1 RRSPSWRARPPA
13 ERASRSRPEDP
24 SRARR
29 RTDGRGAPWSRAPP
43 EWWSPRYVE
52 RSSIRTSI
60 ASWKLLADAG
70 SRVGGLRWRRLDPGF
85 AARGNERALLTGRP
99 LAFLVRRTRC
109 LQEPGGDESTGEKGR
124 DEESWT
130 LSRHVLEIGSHAVR
144 VSIANPRAHAVE
156 AVGEVIDPIG
166 GVLFPLVPQPLGGVV
181 RCSSDRANL
190 VHRTVLIALE
200 SLNALIL

>member
-1 RRSPSWRARPPA
+1 
-13 ERASRSRPEDP
+13 
-24 SRARR
+24 
-29 RTDGRGAPWSRAPP
+29 
-43 EWWSPRYVE
+43 
-52 RSSIRTSI
+52 
-60 ASWKLLADAG
+60 
-70 SRVGGLRWRRLDPGF
+70 
-85 AARGNERALLTGRP
+85 P

-200 SLNALIL
+200 SLNALILQALSSARDALLRLFLRFPRLASDVARALGSPSLSALLSA